1 MADKLTETEEIQKE
15 IVDKRI
21 EFSVTQSRMAVLQ
34 SENKRLRDK
43 FNEITKQSRQMKLE
57 MQATI
62 DMNEEQLE
70 KKQHELEA
78 SEGRYAKL

>member
-21 EFSVTQSRMAVLQ
+21 ESSVTQSRMAVLQ